1 MEANAQ
7 RVEIKHSAPA
17 VEMHNAAAAVLEKKP
32 EDLSAMPVVMVV
44 VRVVHPVVVL
54 PLEGSA
60 PEDLVL
66 AV

>member
-1 MEANAQ
+1 
-7 RVEIKHSAPA
+7 
-17 VEMHNAAAAVLEKKP
+17 MHNAAAAVLEKKP